1 MSTAS
6 KSPRRVAFV
15 AMAVGNR
22 MLPRYGHRFSR
33 HDYLLVQHFA
43 CLVLRKFY
51 RTDYRGIVA
60 ILEDWPSGRELLAL
74 KKTPHFTTLQKA
86 ERRLLTDVLI
96 RKYLT
101 QTVAAFH
108 DHGPPT
114 IDAKRQA
121 YVIELAAADSTGF
134 SLDRASRYYVR
145 RRSRAPNIWQTTTYR
160 RFGKLAIVVDCD
172 THLILATHRGLGPRP
187 DVDQLKPL
195 LEGMCAN
202 AVLEILAAD
211 GGYDSQFNHRLLRE
225 GYGIE
230 SLIPAVHGRPTDKL
244 PVDPWRCLMATEFDE
259 ETYGQRW
266 QVETVMFMIKQ
277 HQGAA
282 LTARTY
288 QTRRRE
294 MGLMAITHNIMI
306 VLLAELFY
314 RADRTVFRKDES
326 RDCIRARA
334 WGRGILHTTTYRASA
349 CL

>member
-6 KSPRRVAFV
+6 KSPRRVAAV

-33 HDYLLVQHFA
+33 HDFLLVQHFA
-43 CLVLRKFY
+43 CLVLRKFF

-60 ILEDWPSGRELLAL
+60 ILDDWPSGRELLAL
-74 KKTPHFTTLQKA
+74 KKTPHFTTLHKA
-86 ERRLLTDVLI
+86 ERRLLTNPLI
-96 RKYLT
+96 RKLLT

-108 DHGPPT
+108 EHELPT
-114 IDAKRQA
+114 TDAIREVYA
-121 YVIELAAADSTGF
+121 IELAAADSTGF
-134 SLDRASRYYVR
+134 MLDQASRYFIR

-160 RFGKLAIVVDCD
+160 RFGKLAIIVDCD
-172 THLILATHRGLGPRP
+172 THLILATHCRLGPRP

-195 LEGMCAN
+195 LRGMCSN
-202 AVLEILAAD
+202 AVPAVLAAD

-225 GYGIE
+225 EYDIE

-244 PVDPWRCLMATEFDE
+244 PADPWRYLMATEFDE

-306 VLLAELFY
+306 VVLEELFY
-314 RADRTVFRKDES
+314 K
-326 RDCIRARA
+326 
-334 WGRGILHTTTYRASA
+334 AS
-349 CL
+349 LSPLISLIPL